1 MRPTRLAGIVWLLMA
16 FCFVNAANAQ
26 GVEVAWTL
34 QQPLSADD
42 QRAILALAARV
53 GIRNPAAAG
62 DFTPVMPS
70 RTISVAARP
79 RVEGYRVTT
88 DIVIV
93 SQRAG
98 NGGQPVPPGFT
109 VHESGNWV
117 VTQSARNPSR
127 AELLRIRD
135 GDWFI
140 DVNLPSSISYDDA
153 ERVILALRR
162 RTYVDVRQGRA
173 GDITDINLNRIT
185 RFSRDDRMAELFP
198 EVYAKTFHLYAYNYK
213 WVGVR
218 IHDGQVEFQGVSDWI
233 N

>member
-1 MRPTRLAGIVWLLMA
+1 MPLGTLVVRLILALSL
-16 FCFVNAANAQ
+16 FVATANAQ
-26 GVEVAWTL
+26 SVEVNWTL

-42 QRAILALAARV
+42 QRAILDLAARV
-53 GIRNPAAAG
+53 GIRNPAKAG
-62 DFTPVMPS
+62 DIALMPS
-70 RTISVAARP
+70 RTISVASLP

-88 DIVIV
+88 DVVIV
-93 SQRAG
+93 SQRVG

-117 VTQSARNPSR
+117 VVQSAWNPSR
-127 AELLRIRD
+127 AELFRIRD

-140 DVNLPSSISYDDA
+140 DVHFPSSISYDDA
-153 ERVILALRR
+153 ERVIHALRR

-173 GDITDINLNRIT
+173 GDITDIDLNRIT

-198 EVYAKTFHLYAYNYK
+198 EVYGKTFSVFADNYK

-218 IHDGQVEFQGVSDWI
+218 IRDGQVEFQGVSDWVR
-233 N
+233 